1 MMKYIKITLFSFL
14 ILSSYIHAQ
23 EDVEKAPTNLDQLLE
38 LVKKGKFQE
47 QAENR
52 KREVEFKAKV
62 DEQDAILRRE
72 QRELERQERIADQL
86 EEEFKNNQERIRVAE
101 EAYLK
106 KLGSL
111 NEIFGHIQSVSTDS
125 RVTFESSLY
134 AAEYKE
140 EFAEKKRKGEAEYE
154 IGREEFLIGLSKDM
168 SGGLVLPTI
177 ADLKRVMVEMFEEMK
192 ASAEVSRFTTN
203 VINVDG
209 TQTECEVVR
218 IGVYNAVCGDK
229 YLEYVPAKGQ
239 YQFLARQ
246 PAGRYTNSADRISD
260 ADVSSGYVSFSVDPS
275 GPSGG
280 ALLANLVQ
288 NPSLLERIQQ
298 GGIIGYIILAIGG
311 ITLLYAIF
319 KYVML
324 WLTSRA
330 VHAQLSSTTPNQSN
344 PLGRVLSVG
353 KTHMKDEIDRLE
365 LKLAEA
371 IMGERPAIER
381 GISFVKIVS
390 VVAPLAGLLGTVTG
404 MIITFQQITLFG
416 TGDPKIMA
424 GGISQALVTTVL
436 GLVVAIPTTLAHSF
450 LQSSA
455 RSVVDVLEE
464 QATGIVAEKA
474 K

>member
-1 MMKYIKITLFSFL
+1 MRYLKILLLTSL
-14 ILSSYIHAQ
+14 IASSYALAQ
-23 EDVEKAPTNLDQLLE
+23 EADTPPPTNLDKLLE
-38 LVKKGKFQE
+38 LVKEGKTKE
-47 QAENR
+47 QASNR
-52 KREVEFKAKV
+52 KREAEFKASRDK
-62 DEQDAILRRE
+62 QDQILKAE
-72 QRELERQERIADQL
+72 QRELARQERIADQL
-86 EEEFKNNQERIRVAE
+86 EAEFKKNQEKLRIAE

-106 KLGSL
+106 QLGSL
-111 NEIFGHIQSVSTDS
+111 NELFGHMQSISTDS
-125 RVTFESSLY
+125 RVTFESSLT
-134 AAEYKE
+134 AAEFGKD
-140 EFAEKKRKGEAEYE
+140 
-154 IGREEFLIGLSKDM
+154 REEFLKNLTKKMGESTQ
-168 SGGLVLPTI
+168 LPTI
-177 ADLKRVMVEMFEEMK
+177 SEIERVWYEIMREMK
-192 ASAEVSRFTTN
+192 ATGEVSRFSAT

-209 TQTECEVVR
+209 TQTECDVVR
-218 IGVYNAVCGDK
+218 VGVYNAVCGSK

-246 PAGRYTNSADRISD
+246 PAGRYTSSAGRVSGAD
-260 ADVSSGYVSFSVDPS
+260 ASSGYVSFSVDPS

-288 NPSLLERIQQ
+288 NPSLWERIQQ

-311 ITLLYAIF
+311 ITLIYAIY
-319 KYVML
+319 KYTML
-324 WLTSRA
+324 WVMSRA
-330 VHAQLSSTTPNQSN
+330 VHSQLSTDTPSDSN
-344 PLGRVLSVG
+344 PLGRVLKVG
-353 KTHMKDEIDRLE
+353 KAHMKDEIDRLE

>member
-1 MMKYIKITLFSFL
+1 MKKLLFTSLFVL
-14 ILSSYIHAQ
+14 LAFFNINAQ
-23 EDVEKAPTNLDQLLE
+23 EELEVVEPSNLDMLLE
-38 LVKKGKFQE
+38 LVKEGKSKE
-47 QAENR
+47 QAENDR
-52 KREVEFKAKV
+52 RENEFIAARNRQG
-62 DEQDAILRRE
+62 EILAAE
-72 QRELERQERIADQL
+72 QRELARQERIADEL
-86 EEEFKNNQERIRVAE
+86 EEVFIANQEKLRIAE

-106 KLGSL
+106 QLGSL
-111 NEIFGHIQSVSTDS
+111 NELFGHMQSISTDS
-125 RVTFESSLY
+125 RVTFETSLT
-134 AAEYKE
+134 AAEFGKE
-140 EFAEKKRKGEAEYE
+140 RETFLGDLTSKMGESTE
-154 IGREEFLIGLSKDM
+154 
-168 SGGLVLPTI
+168 LPTI
-177 ADLKRVMVEMFEEMK
+177 LEIERVWYEIMREMK
-192 ASAEVSRFTTN
+192 ATGEVVRFNTN

-209 TQTECEVVR
+209 SQAECDVVR
-218 IGVYNAVCGDK
+218 IGVYNAVCGSS
-229 YLEYVPAKGQ
+229 YLEYVPSKGQ

-246 PAGRYTNSADRISD
+246 PAGRYTGSASRVSNAD
-260 ADVSSGYVSFSVDPS
+260 AASGYVSFSVDPS

-280 ALLANLVQ
+280 ALLANLIQ
-288 NPSLLERIQQ
+288 NPSLLERINQ
-298 GGIIGYIILAIGG
+298 GGLIGYIILLIGG
-311 ITLLYAIF
+311 ITLLFAIY
-319 KYVML
+319 KYVSL
-324 WLTSRA
+324 FLLGRAVDEQLTS
-330 VHAQLSSTTPNQSN
+330 SSYGDN

-353 KTHMKDEIDRLE
+353 ETHMKDAIDRLE
-365 LKLAEA
+365 LKLAES
-371 IMGERPAIER
+371 IMAERPAIER

>member
-1 MMKYIKITLFSFL
+1 MKYIKIFL
-14 ILSSYIHAQ
+14 ISLLISSSYVFSQ
-23 EDVEKAPTNLDQLLE
+23 EADVEVPTNLDKLLE
-38 LVKKGKFQE
+38 LVKEGKSKE
-47 QAENR
+47 QAENN
-52 KREVEFKAKV
+52 KREEEFKAAR
-62 DEQDAILRRE
+62 DQQDQILKAE
-72 QRELERQERIADQL
+72 QRELARQERIADQL
-86 EEEFKNNQERIRVAE
+86 EEEFRKNQEKLRIAE

-106 KLGSL
+106 QLGSL
-111 NEIFGHIQSVSTDS
+111 NELFGHMQSITTDS
-125 RVTFESSLY
+125 RVTFESSLT
-134 AAEYKE
+134 AAEFGKDR
-140 EFAEKKRKGEAEYE
+140 EKFLGDLTQKMGESTE
-154 IGREEFLIGLSKDM
+154 
-168 SGGLVLPTI
+168 LPTI
-177 ADLKRVMVEMFEEMK
+177 EEIERVWYEIMREMK
-192 ASAEVSRFTTN
+192 ATGEVSRFTAT

-209 TQTECEVVR
+209 TQTECDVVR
-218 IGVYNAVCGDK
+218 VGVYNAVCGNS
-229 YLEYVPAKGQ
+229 YLEYVPTKGQ

-246 PAGRYTNSADRISD
+246 PAGRYTSSAGRVSSAD
-260 ADVSSGYVSFSVDPS
+260 ASSGYVSFSVDPS

-288 NPSLLERIQQ
+288 NPSLLERINQ

-311 ITLLYAIF
+311 ITLLYAIY

-324 WLTSRA
+324 YMMGRE
-330 VHAQLSSTTPNQSN
+330 VEAQLASSTPNSNN
-344 PLGRVLSVG
+344 PLGRVLKVG
-353 KTHMKDEIDRLE
+353 ASHMKETIDRLE

-371 IMGERPAIER
+371 IMAERPSIER

-404 MIITFQQITLFG
+404 MIVTFQQITLFG

>member
-1 MMKYIKITLFSFL
+1 MNFISKYFLTLLLFVSFSS
-14 ILSSYIHAQ
+14 ISQ
-23 EDVEKAPTNLDQLLE
+23 ESEEAVPTNLDKLLE
-38 LVKKGKFQE
+38 LVKEGKDQE
-47 QAENR
+47 QAENDQ
-52 KREVEFKAKV
+52 REEEFKNSRNRQQ
-62 DEQDAILRRE
+62 EILSAE
-72 QRELERQERIADQL
+72 QRELARQERIADEL
-86 EEEFKNNQERIRVAE
+86 EEIFRANQELLRVAE

-106 KLGSL
+106 QLGSL
-111 NEIFGHIQSVSTDS
+111 NELFGHMQSISTDS
-125 RVTFESSLY
+125 RVTFETSLT
-134 AAEYKE
+134 AAEFGKE
-140 EFAEKKRKGEAEYE
+140 RESFLGDLTRKMGE
-154 IGREEFLIGLSKDM
+154 STQ
-168 SGGLVLPTI
+168 LPTI
-177 ADLKRVMVEMFEEMK
+177 SEIERVWYEIMREMK
-192 ASAEVSRFTTN
+192 ATGEVVKFETD

-209 TQTECEVVR
+209 TQVSCEVVR
-218 IGVYNAVCGDK
+218 VGVYNAVCGNK

-246 PAGRYTNSADRISD
+246 PAGRYTGSAGRISRAD
-260 ADVSSGYVSFSVDPS
+260 ASSGYVSFSIDPS

-280 ALLANLVQ
+280 ALLANLIQ
-288 NPSLLERIQQ
+288 NPSLLERIDQ

-311 ITLLYAIF
+311 IALAFAIY
-319 KYVML
+319 KYVILYLMNRDVNDQL
-324 WLTSRA
+324 GSD
-330 VHAQLSSTTPNQSN
+330 HAGDN

-353 KTHMKDEIDRLE
+353 QTHMKDEIDRLE

-371 IMGERPAIER
+371 IMAERPSIER

>member
-1 MMKYIKITLFSFL
+1 M
-14 ILSSYIHAQ
+14 
-23 EDVEKAPTNLDQLLE
+23 LLE
-38 LVKKGKFQE
+38 LVKEGKSKE
-47 QAENR
+47 QAENDR
-52 KREVEFKAKV
+52 REDEFIAARNRQG
-62 DEQDAILRRE
+62 EILAAE
-72 QRELERQERIADQL
+72 QRELARQERIADEL
-86 EEEFKNNQERIRVAE
+86 EEIFRANQEKLRIAE

-106 KLGSL
+106 QLGSL
-111 NEIFGHIQSVSTDS
+111 NELFGHMQSISTDS
-125 RVTFESSLY
+125 RVTFETSLT
-134 AAEYKE
+134 AAEFGKE
-140 EFAEKKRKGEAEYE
+140 RETFLGDLTSKMGESTE
-154 IGREEFLIGLSKDM
+154 
-168 SGGLVLPTI
+168 LPTI
-177 ADLKRVMVEMFEEMK
+177 LEIERVWYEIMREMK
-192 ASAEVSRFTTN
+192 ATGEVVRFNTN

-209 TQTECEVVR
+209 SQAECDVVR
-218 IGVYNAVCGDK
+218 IGVYNAVCGSS
-229 YLEYVPAKGQ
+229 YLEYVPSKGQ

-246 PAGRYTNSADRISD
+246 PAGRYTGSASRVSNAD
-260 ADVSSGYVSFSVDPS
+260 AASGYVSFSVDPS

-280 ALLANLVQ
+280 ALLANLIQ
-288 NPSLLERIQQ
+288 NPSLLERINQ
-298 GGIIGYIILAIGG
+298 GGLIGYIILLIGG
-311 ITLLYAIF
+311 ITLLFAIY
-319 KYVML
+319 KYVSL
-324 WLTSRA
+324 FLLGRAVGEQLTS
-330 VHAQLSSTTPNQSN
+330 SSYGDN

-353 KTHMKDEIDRLE
+353 ETHMKDAIDRLE
-365 LKLAEA
+365 LKLAES
-371 IMGERPAIER
+371 IMAERPAIER

>member
-1 MMKYIKITLFSFL
+1 MKYLKIVLLTSL
-14 ILSSYIHAQ
+14 IASSYVFAQ
-23 EDVEKAPTNLDQLLE
+23 EVETPPPTNLDKLLE
-38 LVKKGKFQE
+38 LVKEGKTKE
-47 QAENR
+47 QSENR
-52 KREVEFKAKV
+52 KREAEFKASRDK
-62 DEQDAILRRE
+62 QDQILKAE
-72 QRELERQERIADQL
+72 QRELARQERIADQL
-86 EEEFKNNQERIRVAE
+86 EAEFKKNQEKLRIAE

-106 KLGSL
+106 QLGSL
-111 NEIFGHIQSVSTDS
+111 NELFGHMQSISTDS
-125 RVTFESSLY
+125 RVTFESSLT
-134 AAEYKE
+134 AAEFGKD
-140 EFAEKKRKGEAEYE
+140 
-154 IGREEFLIGLSKDM
+154 REEFLKDLTKKM
-168 SGGLVLPTI
+168 GESTQLPTI
-177 ADLKRVMVEMFEEMK
+177 SEIERVWYEIMREMK
-192 ASAEVSRFTTN
+192 ATGEVSRFSAT

-209 TQTECEVVR
+209 TQTECDVVR
-218 IGVYNAVCGDK
+218 VGVYNAVCGNK
-229 YLEYVPAKGQ
+229 YLEYVPSKGQ

-246 PAGRYTNSADRISD
+246 PAGRYTSSASRLSE
-260 ADVSSGYVSFSVDPS
+260 ADSSSGYVSFSVDPS

-288 NPSLLERIQQ
+288 NPSLWERIQQ

-311 ITLLYAIF
+311 ITLIYAIY
-319 KYVML
+319 KYTML
-324 WLTSRA
+324 WVMSRQ
-330 VHAQLSSTTPNQSN
+330 VHAQLGSDTPSDSN
-344 PLGRVLSVG
+344 PLGRVLKVG
-353 KTHMKDEIDRLE
+353 KSHMKDEIDRLE

>member
-1 MMKYIKITLFSFL
+1 MKYFKILFLSFL
-14 ILSSYIHAQ
+14 ILSANALTQ
-23 EDVEKAPTNLDQLLE
+23 ESEVEAPSNLDKLLE
-38 LVKKGKFQE
+38 LVKEGKTKE
-47 QAENR
+47 QSENT
-52 KREVEFKAKV
+52 KREAEFKAARDKQG
-62 DEQDAILRRE
+62 DILKAE
-72 QRELERQERIADQL
+72 QRELARQERIADQL
-86 EEEFKNNQERIRVAE
+86 EAEFTKNQEKLRVAE

-106 KLGSL
+106 QLGSL
-111 NEIFGHIQSVSTDS
+111 NELFGHMQSISTDS
-125 RVTFESSLY
+125 RVTFESSLT
-134 AAEYKE
+134 AAEFGKD
-140 EFAEKKRKGEAEYE
+140 
-154 IGREEFLIGLSKDM
+154 REVFLRDLTQKMGQSTE
-168 SGGLVLPTI
+168 LPTI
-177 ADLKRVMVEMFEEMK
+177 EEIERVWYEIMREMK
-192 ASAEVSRFTTN
+192 ATGEVSRFSAN

-209 TQTECEVVR
+209 TQTDCDVVR
-218 IGVYNAVCGDK
+218 VGVYNAVCGNK
-229 YLEYVPAKGQ
+229 YLEYVPSKGQ

-246 PAGRYTNSADRISD
+246 PAGRYTSTAGDVSD
-260 ADVSSGYVSFSVDPS
+260 ANVSSGYVGFSVDPS

-288 NPSLLERIQQ
+288 NPSLVERINQ

-311 ITLLYAIF
+311 ITLLFAIY

-324 WLTSRA
+324 WMMSRD
-330 VHAQLSSTTPNQSN
+330 VQEQLAKPDVIGTN
-344 PLGRVLSVG
+344 PLGNVLKVG
-353 KTHMKDEIDRLE
+353 KDNMKEAIDRLE

-371 IMGERPAIER
+371 IMAERPSIER

>member
-1 MMKYIKITLFSFL
+1 MKKLLFTSLLVLLAFFS
-14 ILSSYIHAQ
+14 INAQ
-23 EDVEKAPTNLDQLLE
+23 EDLEVVEPSNLEMLLE
-38 LVKKGKFQE
+38 LVKEGKSKE
-47 QAENR
+47 QAENDR
-52 KREVEFKAKV
+52 REDEFKASRNRQG
-62 DEQDAILRRE
+62 EILAAE
-72 QRELERQERIADQL
+72 QRELARQERIADEL
-86 EEEFKNNQERIRVAE
+86 EEIFIANQEKLRIAE

-106 KLGSL
+106 QLGSL
-111 NEIFGHIQSVSTDS
+111 NELFGHMQSISTDS
-125 RVTFESSLY
+125 RVTFETSLT
-134 AAEYKE
+134 AAEFGKE
-140 EFAEKKRKGEAEYE
+140 RETFLGDLTSKMGESTE
-154 IGREEFLIGLSKDM
+154 
-168 SGGLVLPTI
+168 LPTI
-177 ADLKRVMVEMFEEMK
+177 LEIERVWYEIMREMK
-192 ASAEVSRFTTN
+192 ATGEVVRFNTD

-209 TQTECEVVR
+209 SQAECDVVR
-218 IGVYNAVCGDK
+218 IGVYNAVCGSS
-229 YLEYVPAKGQ
+229 YLEYVPSKGQ

-246 PAGRYTNSADRISD
+246 PAGRYTGSASRVSN

-280 ALLANLVQ
+280 ALLANLIQ
-288 NPSLLERIQQ
+288 NPSLLERINQ
-298 GGIIGYIILAIGG
+298 GGLIGYIILLIGG
-311 ITLLYAIF
+311 ITLLFAIY
-319 KYVML
+319 KYVSL
-324 WLTSRA
+324 FLLGRAVSEQLTS
-330 VHAQLSSTTPNQSN
+330 SSYGDN

-353 KTHMKDEIDRLE
+353 ETHMKDAIDRLE
-365 LKLAEA
+365 LKLAES
-371 IMGERPAIER
+371 IMAERPAIER

>member
-1 MMKYIKITLFSFL
+1 MKKLLFTSLFVL
-14 ILSSYIHAQ
+14 LAFFNINAQ
-23 EDVEKAPTNLDQLLE
+23 EELEVVEPSNLDMLLE
-38 LVKKGKFQE
+38 LVKEGKSKE
-47 QAENR
+47 QAENDR
-52 KREVEFKAKV
+52 REDEFISARNRQG
-62 DEQDAILRRE
+62 EILAAE
-72 QRELERQERIADQL
+72 QRELARQERIADEL
-86 EEEFKNNQERIRVAE
+86 EEIFRANQEKLRIAE

-106 KLGSL
+106 QLGSL
-111 NEIFGHIQSVSTDS
+111 NELFGHMQSISTDS
-125 RVTFESSLY
+125 RVTFETSLT
-134 AAEYKE
+134 AAEFGKE
-140 EFAEKKRKGEAEYE
+140 RETFLGDLTSKMGESTE
-154 IGREEFLIGLSKDM
+154 
-168 SGGLVLPTI
+168 LPTI
-177 ADLKRVMVEMFEEMK
+177 LEIERVWYEIMREMK
-192 ASAEVSRFTTN
+192 ATGEVVRFNTN

-209 TQTECEVVR
+209 SQAECDVVR
-218 IGVYNAVCGDK
+218 IGVYNAVCGSS
-229 YLEYVPAKGQ
+229 YLEYVPSKGQ

-246 PAGRYTNSADRISD
+246 PAGRYTGSASRVSNAD
-260 ADVSSGYVSFSVDPS
+260 AASGYVSFSVDPS

-280 ALLANLVQ
+280 ALLANLIQ
-288 NPSLLERIQQ
+288 NPSLLERINQ
-298 GGIIGYIILAIGG
+298 GGLIGYIILLIGG
-311 ITLLYAIF
+311 ITLLFAIY
-319 KYVML
+319 KYVSL
-324 WLTSRA
+324 FLLGRAVDEQLTS
-330 VHAQLSSTTPNQSN
+330 SSYGDN

-353 KTHMKDEIDRLE
+353 ETHMKDAIDRLE
-365 LKLAEA
+365 LKLAES
-371 IMGERPAIER
+371 IMAERPAIER